1 MSGKLTSSVLRP
13 GGVGRGARAMRLGAV
28 ALGCFAATV
37 LAGCNRSSGD
47 SLLFRGLSVGS
58 PAPSLATKTLA
69 DVGGDLSRITTY
81 RQPDERMYQYSV
93 DQALATH
100 KPILLEFATP
110 GHCTPCDEQLQ
121 VIKALLE
128 KYQGRVIFIHV
139 DQYLNPQAY
148 KAYRVMGDPWTF
160 GIDDRGVVRF
170 QRAGKMLYNEMDMVL
185 KMIAPD
191 VAAGGAT
198 AG

>member
-1 MSGKLTSSVLRP
+1 MSPWKSRRIRLLAMLVAGIATS
-13 GGVGRGARAMRLGAV
+13 M
-28 ALGCFAATV
+28 
-37 LAGCNRSSGD
+37 LAGCDRSD
-47 SLLFRGLSVGS
+47 PNWHLTRGLSVGS
-58 PAPSLATKTLA
+58 RAPSLPTKTLA

-93 DQALATH
+93 DKALATG

-128 KYQGRVIFIHV
+128 KYKDRVIFIHV

-160 GIDDRGVVRF
+160 AIDGNGIVRF
-170 QRAGKMLYNEMDMVL
+170 QRAGKMLYGEMEMTL

-191 VAAGGAT
+191 VVAGT
-198 AG
+198 PAG